1 MRRGVGV
8 LLVFLLASFAP
19 VKAGGDP
26 FWDTLDR
33 VLSAG
38 CGYTYTFNFGSNW
51 EWICSL
57 SSVYKN
63 IRWVLEDMGEY
74 AQSMT
79 FEMFAGILEGT
90 MQSLGLAIGPGVN
103 SFVRDIDDAI
113 RNVRMAPTKL
123 RQAIARAMVEDA
135 RQKYL
140 NSGKDFPQGS
150 GQKSLADKQDSSP
163 TVLIGKIT
171 EFLRNLKRGLAVGGF
186 ASGLAEANQKFE
198 DSKKALKGGTQLA
211 TKILTPGDE
220 PPAKPSG
227 VEEAAEEES
236 EGATGGVA
244 EEGLADNLINRAKSA
259 ASSRELLELA
269 VEGIANLL
277 KLEAAMSIATTSQI
291 TQQLQAQLLSN
302 SGLTAV
308 YDVLAEQAEQE
319 AGDAE
324 AALQVAAMAVDDVT
338 RDSAREYDQMSR
350 VFSSISAMVDNVP
363 NLGDYIE

>member
-19 VKAGGDP
+19 VKAGGGGGGNS
-26 FWDTLDR
+26 FWNTLDQ
-33 VLSAG
+33 VLRTG
-38 CGYTYTFNFGSNW
+38 CNYTYTFNFGSNW

-57 SSVYKN
+57 SSIYKN
-63 IRWVLEDMGEY
+63 IRWILDNINEY
-74 AQSMT
+74 GQSMV
-79 FEMFAGILEGT
+79 FEMLTGVLEGT

-103 SFVRDIDDAI
+103 NLVQEIDDAI
-113 RNVRMAPTKL
+113 RSVRVAPTKL

-135 RQKYL
+135 KQKYL

-150 GQKSLADKQDSSP
+150 GQKSLADKENFSP

-186 ASGLAEANQKFE
+186 TSGLAEANQKFE
-198 DSKKALKGGTQLA
+198 DSKEALEEGTQLA
-211 TKILTPGDE
+211 TKILTP
-220 PPAKPSG
+220 K
-227 VEEAAEEES
+227 EAEAV
-236 EGATGGVA
+236 TGGVVKK
-244 EEGLADNLINRAKSA
+244 GVADDLIDRAKSA
-259 ASSRELLELA
+259 ASSREVLELA

-277 KLEAAMSIATTSQI
+277 KLEAAMNIVTASQI
-291 TQQLQAQLLSN
+291 NQQLQAQLLSN
-302 SGLTAV
+302 SGLTAL

-324 AALQVAAMAVDDVT
+324 AALQVAAMAVDDVI
-338 RDSAREYDQMSR
+338 RDSAREYDQIIQ
-350 VFSSISAMVDNVP
+350 VFNSLSTMVNNVP

>member
-19 VKAGGDP
+19 VKAGGGGGGNP
-26 FWDTLDR
+26 FWNTLDQ
-33 VLSAG
+33 VLRAG

-57 SSVYKN
+57 SSIYKN
-63 IRWVLEDMGEY
+63 IRWILDNISEY
-74 AQSMT
+74 GQSMV
-79 FEMFAGILEGT
+79 FEMFTGVLEGT

-103 SFVRDIDDAI
+103 NFVKEIDDAI
-113 RNVRMAPTKL
+113 RTVRVAPTKL

-135 RQKYL
+135 KQKYL

-150 GQKSLADKQDSSP
+150 GQKSLAEKEDSSP

-186 ASGLAEANQKFE
+186 TSGLAEANQKFE
-198 DSKKALKGGTQLA
+198 DSKRALEKGTQLA
-211 TKILTPGDE
+211 TKMLTPR
-220 PPAKPSG
+220 
-227 VEEAAEEES
+227 EA
-236 EGATGGVA
+236 EGLQEAATGGVVKK
-244 EEGLADNLINRAKSA
+244 GVADDLIDRAKSA
-259 ASSRELLELA
+259 ASSREVLELA

-277 KLEAAMSIATTSQI
+277 KLEAAMNIATASQI
-291 TQQLQAQLLSN
+291 NQQLQAQLLSN
-302 SGLTAV
+302 SGLTAL

-324 AALQVAAMAVDDVT
+324 AALQVAAMAVDDVV
-338 RDSAREYDQMSR
+338 RDSVREYDQMSQ
-350 VFSSISAMVDNVP
+350 VFDSLSTMVDNVP

>member
-19 VKAGGDP
+19 VKAGGGGGGNP
-26 FWDTLDR
+26 FWNTLDQ
-33 VLSAG
+33 VLRTG

-57 SSVYKN
+57 SSIYKN
-63 IRWVLEDMGEY
+63 IRWILDNISEY
-74 AQSMT
+74 GQSMV
-79 FEMFAGILEGT
+79 FEMFTGVLEGT

-103 SFVRDIDDAI
+103 DFVQEIDKAI
-113 RNVRMAPTKL
+113 RTVRVAPTKL

-135 RQKYL
+135 KQKYL
-140 NSGKDFPQGS
+140 NSGKDFPRGS
-150 GQKSLADKQDSSP
+150 GQKSLADKEDSSP

-186 ASGLAEANQKFE
+186 TSGLAEANQKFE
-198 DSKKALKGGTQLA
+198 DSKKALKEGTQLA
-211 TKILTPGDE
+211 TKMLTP
-220 PPAKPSG
+220 K
-227 VEEAAEEES
+227 EAEA
-236 EGATGGVA
+236 ATGGVA
-244 EEGLADNLINRAKSA
+244 KKGVADNLIDRARSA
-259 ASSRELLELA
+259 VSSREVLELA

-277 KLEAAMSIATTSQI
+277 KLEAAMGIATASQI
-291 TQQLQAQLLSN
+291 NQQLQAQLLSN
-302 SGLTAV
+302 SGLTAL

-324 AALQVAAMAVDDVT
+324 AALQVAAMAVDDVI
-338 RDSAREYDQMSR
+338 RDSTREYDQIIR
-350 VFSSISAMVDNVP
+350 VFDSLSTMVDNVP

>member
-19 VKAGGDP
+19 VKAGGGGGGNP
-26 FWDTLDR
+26 FWNTLDQ
-33 VLSAG
+33 VLRTG

-57 SSVYKN
+57 SSIYKN
-63 IRWVLEDMGEY
+63 IRWILDNIGEY
-74 AQSMT
+74 AQSMV
-79 FEMFAGILEGT
+79 FEMFTGVLEGT

-103 SFVRDIDDAI
+103 NFVQEINDAI
-113 RNVRMAPTKL
+113 RTVRVAPTKL

-135 RQKYL
+135 KQKYL

-150 GQKSLADKQDSSP
+150 GQKSLADKEDSSP

-186 ASGLAEANQKFE
+186 TSGLAEANQKFE
-198 DSKKALKGGTQLA
+198 DSKEALEEGTQLA
-211 TKILTPGDE
+211 TKILTP
-220 PPAKPSG
+220 K
-227 VEEAAEEES
+227 EAES
-236 EGATGGVA
+236 VTGGLVRKGVA
-244 EEGLADNLINRAKSA
+244 DDLIDRAKSA
-259 ASSRELLELA
+259 ASSREVLELA

-277 KLEAAMSIATTSQI
+277 KLEAAMSIATANQI
-291 TQQLQAQLLSN
+291 NQQLQAQLLSN
-302 SGLTAV
+302 SGLTAL

-324 AALQVAAMAVDDVT
+324 AALQVAAMAVDDVI
-338 RDSAREYDQMSR
+338 RDSAREYDQIIR
-350 VFSSISAMVDNVP
+350 VFDSLSTMVDNVP

>member
-19 VKAGGDP
+19 VKAGGGGGGNP
-26 FWDTLDR
+26 FWNTLDQ
-33 VLSAG
+33 VLRAG

-57 SSVYKN
+57 SSIYKN
-63 IRWVLEDMGEY
+63 IRWMLDNISEY
-74 AQSMT
+74 GQSMV
-79 FEMFAGILEGT
+79 FEMFTGVLEGT

-103 SFVRDIDDAI
+103 NFVQEIDNAI
-113 RNVRMAPTKL
+113 KTVRVAPTKL

-135 RQKYL
+135 KQKYL
-140 NSGKDFPQGS
+140 NSGKDFPRGS
-150 GQKSLADKQDSSP
+150 GQKSLADKEDSSP

-186 ASGLAEANQKFE
+186 TSGLAEANQKFK
-198 DSKKALKGGTQLA
+198 DSKEALEEGTRLA
-211 TKILTPGDE
+211 TKILIPKE
-220 PPAKPSG
+220 AK
-227 VEEAAEEES
+227 A
-236 EGATGGVA
+236 ATGGVV
-244 EEGLADNLINRAKSA
+244 EKGVADNLIDRAKSA
-259 ASSRELLELA
+259 ASSREVLELA

-277 KLEAAMSIATTSQI
+277 KLQAAMQIATNNQLN
-291 TQQLQAQLLSN
+291 QQLQAQLLSN
-302 SGLTAV
+302 SGLTAL

-324 AALQVAAMAVDDVT
+324 AALQVAAMAVDDVI
-338 RDSAREYDQMSR
+338 RDSTREYDQIIR
-350 VFSSISAMVDNVP
+350 VFDSLSTMVDNVP